1 MRNRTIGS
9 VLVAAIAA
17 TILAGCMVE
26 PNRGRYYRSYDQQY
40 GYDQRYEGRDY
51 DYRRPQEHYDRD
63 WDKKNYKLPTIVCA
77 SKNGKPNRCRT
88 NVAIR
93 RADLDKKYSGSPCT
107 YGRTWGYDQNEVW
120 VTDGCR
126 ARFVLTPAGRR
137 R

>member
-1 MRNRTIGS
+1 MAA
-9 VLVAAIAA
+9 LV
-17 TILAGCMVE
+17 AGCMVE
-26 PNRGRYYRSYDQQY
+26 PNRGRRYRAYDQQY
-40 GYDQRYEGRDY
+40 GYDQRYDQRYDDRDY
-51 DYRRPQEHYDRD
+51 DYRRPQEHSDRD
-63 WDKKNYKLPTIVCA
+63 WDKKKDKLPTIVCA

-88 NVAIR
+88 NYAIR
-93 RADLDKKYSGSPCT
+93 RADIDKKYSGSPCT